1 MISSPFAITTATNL
15 VMLDAKNGGRATF
28 TVSNRTRAAA
38 RGRAQLIPQ
47 RPEQA
52 HWLRVDGNAERDFA
66 PDGLQQFS
74 VTVLVD
80 PGTPTGRHSFRL
92 DMYAVIP
99 ALGVTEGP
107 SVAFEVTTVVP
118 MPPKGKTG
126 YVATMVGAL
135 LGALAG
141 AALGAVPGAIF
152 ALAQLSRASVETV
165 LTIVLVGVL
174 VVSAPGVALGA
185 WLNLRGKG
193 FEGAR
198 ETGLILAAVYFAW
211 ALVVGLAYAVVLKVS
226 RSQVGGAIVLVALI
240 AVLVPP
246 VPARAIYLWLK
257 STGRIGGGPK

>member
-15 VMLDAKNGGRATF
+15 VLLDAKNRGRATF

-38 RGRAQLIPQ
+38 RGRAQLVPQ

-52 HWLRVDGNAERDFA
+52 RWLRIDGDAERDFA

-74 VTVLVD
+74 VAVLVN
-80 PGTPTGRHSFRL
+80 PGTPTGRHNFRL
-92 DMYAVIP
+92 DMYGVTP
-99 ALGVTEGP
+99 AAGVTEGP

-118 MPPKGKTG
+118 VPREGRKG
-126 YVATMVGAL
+126 YVATLVGAM

-141 AALGAVPGAIF
+141 GAVGAVPGAIF
-152 ALAQLSRASVETV
+152 ALAQISRASVETV
-165 LTIVLVGVL
+165 LTIVLIGVL
-174 VVSAPGVALGA
+174 VMSAPGVALGA
-185 WLNLRGKG
+185 WLNLRAQG

-198 ETGLILAAVYFAW
+198 ETGLILAGAYFGW
-211 ALVVGLAYAVVLKVS
+211 AVVLGLIYAVALKVS
-226 RSQVGGAIVLVALI
+226 HSQVGAAIVLVALI

-257 STGRIGGGPK
+257 SAGRIGGAAR